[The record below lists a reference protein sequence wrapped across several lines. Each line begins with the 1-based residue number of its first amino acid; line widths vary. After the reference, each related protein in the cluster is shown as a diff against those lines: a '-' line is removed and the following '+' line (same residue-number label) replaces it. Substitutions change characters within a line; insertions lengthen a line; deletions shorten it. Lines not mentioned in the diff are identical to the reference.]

1 MIEHKI
7 RTSWMWLFLAIGALM
22 TVTAYQT
29 WEYFDEQPSVWVRQ
43 SDILR
48 QQDEI
53 LGELEIIQKQINQL
67 RIGL

>member
-1 MIEHKI
+1 MA
-7 RTSWMWLFLAIGALM
+7 SIG
-22 TVTAYQT
+22 YQA

-43 SDILR
+43 TDILR